1 MNLSFLGGGKKPK
14 EQVIPGK
21 GFVPVDRVRE
31 MAARGFSEPEMID
44 VLRRDGFSADEVDKA
59 LTQALRIGVTG
70 EQPQRP
76 PSQQFEQQQQNQNQ
90 RQEQN
95 NQPVYQ
101 RPREPQNQPQGD
113 FKWPS
118 EQIAHEANQAKLP
131 KKEQSNSNDGLPTL
145 ESIGSTQAQNQ
156 SQGPQQ
162 DASMPQIPET
172 SLPDSYSQQYSS
184 EDYVDYIVQ
193 QRMSEV
199 TEKVKEF
206 QNNYEDLQKK
216 IVSLTEEMKNT
227 SAKNSPVQNQVSAKI
242 ETFGETV
249 TDVDNRLSG
258 LEKAFKETLP
268 ELIDS
273 VRTLSDVVQKVRKEK
288 EQ

>member
-1 MNLSFLGGGKKPK
+1 MNLSFLGGGKKAK

-76 PSQQFEQQQQNQNQ
+76 PTQQFQQQQQPQ
-90 RQEQN
+90 PQQQP
-95 NQPVYQ
+95 NQPIYQ
-101 RPREPQNQPQGD
+101 RPREPQPEGD

-118 EQIAHEANQAKLP
+118 DQMAHEANQANLP
-131 KKEQSNSNDGLPTL
+131 KAPKNDGLPTL
-145 ESIGSTQAQNQ
+145 ESIGSAQSQNQ
-156 SQGPQQ
+156 TGPQQ

-193 QRMSEV
+193 QRMTEV

-206 QNNYEDLQKK
+206 QTNYEDLQKK
-216 IVSLTEEMKNT
+216 IVALTEEMKAT
-227 SAKNSPVQNQVSAKI
+227 SSKNNPVQTQVASKI